1 MAEPSRPRSSQRM
14 RPAPLLFEPAEAA
27 ADPEHFFDLES
38 MEDPRELL
46 ARATELTLA
55 FRAATDRS
63 VEFQAIAAAQ
73 LADPR
78 RFDRL
83 TTADIAERAQW
94 TEDYAK
100 KMVEFGRELMGGS
113 EGGGPGSDGVGGA
126 GGAGADSGPPLPH

>member
-1 MAEPSRPRSSQRM
+1 MAESAERSAQRRV
-14 RPAPLLFEPAEAA
+14 RPAPLIFEPAEAT

-63 VEFQAIAAAQ
+63 IEFQAIAAAQ

-83 TTADIAERAQW
+83 TAAAVAEQAGW
-94 TEDYAK
+94 TEDYAR
-100 KMVEFGRELMGGS
+100 KMIEFGQDLIRS
-113 EGGGPGSDGVGGA
+113 
-126 GGAGADSGPPLPH
+126 SGRDRDE